1 MKSSAKNIQLT
12 SFDDIFKTTDEIKDE
27 SKEKVQDIP
36 LNELHPFKNHPFHV
50 YDDEDMQK
58 ITDSIKEYGVL
69 VPAIVRPR
77 SEGGYELISGHRR
90 KHGSELAGKDTMPVI
105 IRKLDDDEA
114 TIIMV
119 DSNLQRETL
128 LPSEK
133 AFAYK
138 MKLEAMKRQG
148 KRNDLTSSQVGTK
161 SERSDDLLA
170 SQVGESRN
178 QVQRYICLT
187 ELVPKFM
194 SMVDSKKISFNP
206 AVELSYL
213 KKEEQ
218 SILLDIIEMEDSI
231 PSLSQAQRLKKY
243 SQDGKLDE
251 NVMDAIMTEA
261 KAENIKVTLPGK
273 KLRRYFPAE
282 YTQEQIE
289 STIFKLLE
297 DYKNINSWGG

>member
-12 SFDDIFKTTDEIKDE
+12 SFDDIFKTTDEIKGE

-58 ITDSIKEYGVL
+58 ITDSIREYGVL

-90 KHGSELAGKDTMPVI
+90 KHGSELVGKETMPVI
-105 IRKLDDDEA
+105 IRELDDDEA

-178 QVQRYICLT
+178 QVQRYIRLT

-289 STIFKLLE
+289 ITIFKLLE
-297 DYKNINSWGG
+297 DYKNINSWRG

>member
-27 SKEKVQDIP
+27 SKEKVREIP

-58 ITDSIKEYGVL
+58 ITDSIREYGVL

-90 KHGSELAGKDTMPVI
+90 KHGSELVGKETMPVI
-105 IRKLDDDEA
+105 IRELDDDEA

-178 QVQRYICLT
+178 QVQRYIRLT

-289 STIFKLLE
+289 ITIFKLLE
-297 DYKNINSWGG
+297 DYKNINSWRG